1 MFKHYFISFINLLW
15 EESLSSIWV
24 ITKDENIGKIHHQ
37 NRIGKLKFLNFT
49 LFGVFRPVCNTLHD
63 INNKTIFF
71 YKKCWNVLNGKCSCM
86 ICELP
91 NYNIL
96 AFFVK
101 KSQFIVKIIKC
112 VAHRSEN
119 TKKGK
124 IEKFRF
130 TNSILVVNFGNIF
143 IVGICSNC
151 RSRFLSE

>member
-1 MFKHYFISFINLLW
+1 MFRHYFISFINLFW
-15 EESLSSIWV
+15 EESWSAIWAN
-24 ITKDENIGKIHHQ
+24 TNDENITKIHHQ
-37 NRIGKLKFLNFT
+37 NRIGKSKFLNFT
-49 LFGVFRPVCNTLHD
+49 LFGVFRPVCNTLYD
-63 INNKTIFF
+63 MNNRTICF
-71 YKKCWNVLNGKCSCM
+71 YKKCWNVLIGKWSCM
-86 ICELP
+86 ICDLL

-124 IEKFRF
+124 IEKFKF
-130 TNSILVVNFGNIF
+130 TNSILVVNFRNIF
-143 IVGICSNC
+143 IVGICSNS